1 MIHQVGDWVNLKW
14 APSFT
19 SLKHVYKINDIHSH
33 FIEIEEFNFAP
44 VPPNLSL
51 FLVLFI

>member
-1 MIHQVGDWVNLKW
+1 MIHQVGHWVNLKW

-19 SLKHVYKINDIHSH
+19 SLKQVYKINDIHSH
-33 FIEIEEFNFAP
+33 FIEIVELKFAP
-44 VPPNLSL
+44 IPLNLSL